1 VFVHRETIKVVSNF
15 FYVFVGER
23 ARPLRNWFGME
34 ISFEKPLIPIT
45 KVVAREDFPHSAVG
59 EFVDIGGFTGVIV
72 EVIQNSIK
80 VTAPEG
86 FTRRFNYH
94 RLREIY
100 GPRPEPPPLPEPHP
114 TVESAPPAPPEPPPE
129 LQELNFD
136 REPRPIRD
144 YFALPG
150 YPQCLVGELVD
161 VAGYVGIVV
170 SVENESIKVR
180 AREGTSRKY
189 NASVLQKLHANT
201 A

>member
-1 VFVHRETIKVVSNF
+1 
-15 FYVFVGER
+15 
-23 ARPLRNWFGME
+23 ME
-34 ISFEKPLIPIT
+34 ISFEKPQVPIT
-45 KVVAREDFPHSAVG
+45 EVVTREGFPHSAVG

-100 GPRPEPPPLPEPHP
+100 GPRPEPPPPLAAHLPAPEPTP
-114 TVESAPPAPPEPPPE
+114 PVAQPPAEI
-129 LQELNFD
+129 QELNFD
-136 REPRPIRD
+136 REPRPLRD
-144 YFALPG
+144 YFAFPD
-150 YPQCLVGELVD
+150 YPKCLVGELVD

-180 AREGTSRKY
+180 SREGTSRKY
-189 NASVLQKLHANT
+189 NAAVLQKLHATT

>member
-59 EFVDIGGFTGVIV
+59 EFVDIGGFTRVIV

-94 RLREIY
+94 RLRELY
-100 GPRPEPPPLPEPHP
+100 GPRPEPPPQL
-114 TVESAPPAPPEPPPE
+114 APEPPPE
-129 LQELNFD
+129 AAPAVPEPAGEIQELNFD
-136 REPRPIRD
+136 REARAIRE
-144 YFALPG
+144 YFAFPD
-150 YPQCLVGELVD
+150 YPKCLLGELVN
-161 VAGYVGIVV
+161 VAGYIGVVV

-180 AREGTSRKY
+180 SRQGTSRKY
-189 NASVLQKLHANT
+189 NASVLQKLPANT